1 MAGKRNQSRGSSP
14 TSGNFSDDGGSSTTT
29 NNNKEQDKFLPIANV
44 SRIMKKSLPANAKIS
59 KEAKETVQECVSEF
73 ISFVTGEASD
83 KCQREKRK
91 TVNGDDLLWAMTTL
105 GFESYVGPLKVYLG
119 KYRETEED
127 KVNSTTNNDNSHQ
140 QQQIEN
146 SVTVAAASPS
156 QQTVSVTVANRNGHD
171 FMGGVDSYYQRNH
184 HHYVNGGGDQM
195 MSGPV
200 FSMGR
205 PAHQGLDLHGYG
217 GPPAG
222 TPSSLVYTLGVH
234 PHQAAA
240 AVSAAR
246 LLGYSNG
253 GGSGGRAMAHQFN

>member
-1 MAGKRNQSRGSSP
+1 
-14 TSGNFSDDGGSSTTT
+14 
-29 NNNKEQDKFLPIANV
+29 
-44 SRIMKKSLPANAKIS
+44 MKKSLPANAKIS

-127 KVNSTTNNDNSHQ
+127 KVNSTTTNNNDNSHHHHQ
-140 QQQIEN
+140 QQQQQSEN

-156 QQTVSVTVANRNGHD
+156 QQTVSVTTANRDGHD
-171 FMGGVDSYYQRNH
+171 FMSGIDNYHQRY
-184 HHYVNGGGDQM
+184 HYPYMNGADNIGGGDQM
-195 MSGPV
+195 MSGPM
-200 FSMGR
+200 FSMSR

-240 AVSAAR
+240 AAVSAAR